1 MGDGVDFEAV
11 RHRVKLRQ
19 DTGTERLFE
28 NRDGVACPACG
39 EAFTEA
45 LATTERTCQ
54 LSPGPD
60 VDVCIVREA
69 NRIIIF
75 THA

>member
-1 MGDGVDFEAV
+1 MDDPVDFEAV
-11 RHRVKLRQ
+11 RHRVKLLR
-19 DTGTERLFE
+19 DTGSEQVFE

-54 LSPGPD
+54 LSPGPS
-60 VDVCIVREA
+60 VDICLVREPE
-69 NRIIIF
+69 RMIVL